1 MNTEINDKSNDEL
14 RDEYDFASM
23 KGGIRGKYVKQYHED
38 VKLIMLDPDVA
49 KVFPDAKSVNEALRS
64 LAKII
69 QQHQKV
75 A

>member
-1 MNTEINDKSNDEL
+1 MNTEIDDELNDEL

-23 KGGIRGKYVKQYHED
+23 KCGIRGKYAQQYHEG
-38 VKLIMLDPDVA
+38 VKLIMLEPDVA
-49 KVFPDAKSVNEALRS
+49 KVFPNAKSVNEALRA

-69 QQHQKV
+69 QQHQKI